1 MSRWAHCL
9 PPMCPVLMATRRR
22 VRRSQIRWWEQS
34 LSQPRSSGGAALQP
48 FIGTVRLGAGTE
60 KSQRFLA
67 SGLRASQ
74 TTVLISIDSLKNL
87 CSRGRRRNPLVSG
100 MGSVTHFHPEWGCLA
115 PAPGLIRTMRTVFV
129 ATAVG
134 AVAGGGLVLSLAAH
148 PAGGQTSVA
157 ERTLVRV
164 LPVASTSTGPSEP
177 STEKIS
183 HREPMAV
190 GLPEI
195 QVSDPAP
202 SELNANSG
210 AGQTVVKT
218 FAKVRTATDGS
229 SGKAAVGSQP
239 TIPMRPRHVAKRPRH
254 DDLARSSRPSP
265 QSLASRADT
274 NLVQRVWTG
283 LTAAIEHV
291 WPFPTLPAN
300 GTSSTRGEKRTS
312 MRTTL
317 S

>member
-1 MSRWAHCL
+1 MGLACSSTESNSHDAHSVC
-9 PPMCPVLMATRRR
+9 CH
-22 VRRSQIRWWEQS
+22 
-34 LSQPRSSGGAALQP
+34 SSWRGG
-48 FIGTVRLGAGTE
+48 
-60 KSQRFLA
+60 
-67 SGLRASQ
+67 
-74 TTVLISIDSLKNL
+74 
-87 CSRGRRRNPLVSG
+87 GRR
-100 MGSVTHFHPEWGCLA
+100 
-115 PAPGLIRTMRTVFV
+115 
-129 ATAVG
+129 
-134 AVAGGGLVLSLAAH
+134 LVLSLAAH

-164 LPVASTSTGPSEP
+164 LPVVSTSNGPSEP

-183 HREPMAV
+183 HTEPMAV

-229 SGKAAVGSQP
+229 SGKAAVGSPP
-239 TIPMRPRHVAKRPRH
+239 TIPMRPRRVAQRPRH

-312 MRTTL
+312 MRTT
-317 S
+317 